1 MTTFVPSYL
10 ILQLSGAPVSSSSS
24 RESIKLSVPMVTH
37 KVVKLPSSRWEPSE
51 NTLSSVKVK
60 TLEEIKQ
67 ERKRKQLSASSAGGA
82 QKKTSHDKIAETKDV
97 SMPFS
102 FVTDKATG
110 QSCEGNQ
117 EEPLKVSA
125 SARVTQ
131 TRVTQQEKKVD
142 LSQEPTAGSQAI
154 SNASKYE
161 PTVSKVKSDISKQET
176 TGSKVKSDTSKQGT
190 TGSKVKSDTSKQ
202 GATGSKVKS
211 DTSKQ
216 GATGSKVKSDTSKQG
231 ATGSKVK
238 SDTSKQGATG
248 SKVKSDT
255 SKQGATG
262 SKVKRGPV
270 DPSSISSSGKRFKPV
285 QVTAPVDT
293 SALAVTASERN
304 SDTAASGNLPHCQDL
319 KKVHSDPAKEV
330 STQPKHTSS
339 GKPARRVRIRKP
351 TRSESSLEPQTEKKL
366 MESLNEMLDKK

>member
-1 MTTFVPSYL
+1 
-10 ILQLSGAPVSSSSS
+10 
-24 RESIKLSVPMVTH
+24 
-37 KVVKLPSSRWEPSE
+37 
-51 NTLSSVKVK
+51 
-60 TLEEIKQ
+60 
-67 ERKRKQLSASSAGGA
+67 
-82 QKKTSHDKIAETKDV
+82 
-97 SMPFS
+97 
-102 FVTDKATG
+102 
-110 QSCEGNQ
+110 
-117 EEPLKVSA
+117 
-125 SARVTQ
+125 
-131 TRVTQQEKKVD
+131 
-142 LSQEPTAGSQAI
+142 
-154 SNASKYE
+154 
-161 PTVSKVKSDISKQET
+161 
-176 TGSKVKSDTSKQGT
+176 
-190 TGSKVKSDTSKQ
+190 
-202 GATGSKVKS
+202 
-211 DTSKQ
+211 
-216 GATGSKVKSDTSKQG
+216 
-231 ATGSKVK
+231 VK

-366 MESLNEMLDKK
+366 MESLNEMLDKNASAKLSGEEDYSLLNVLEGEDEDLFEAHSDSRDDDDVLLEIEEMIRR

>member
-161 PTVSKVKSDISKQET
+161 PTVSKVKSDTSKQET

-190 TGSKVKSDTSKQ
+190 
-202 GATGSKVKS
+202 TGSKVKS